1 MDLIK
6 PDDAR
11 YDEARTVFNSMID
24 KRPAVIAQCATPA
37 DVRGCVAAR
46 HEPGLRRRGARRRA
60 LRRGGVP
67 QRRWSRH
74 RRATDEGHPGRR
86 RGAPGARGCRRHVG
100 RVRPGDAGAR
110 PRHDGWTRVDDRC
123 RRSDPRRRVGMGRA
137 GVGPQLRQPRLGRSR
152 HGRRPRGHG
161 ERGREPGSLLGAAR
175 RGRQLRCRHLV
186 RVRAA
191 RAGPAG
197 DRRPDAVARRCRR
210 RRGAPVPRLRRRC
223 ARRAGHGPRV
233 PDRATGGV
241 RTGPPP
247 GHDGARHRRPL
258 GR

>member
-6 PDDAR
+6 PDDAG

-37 DVRGCVAAR
+37 DVRDALQLATSEGYDVAVRAGG
-46 HEPGLRRRGARRRA
+46 HSVAGVCLNDGGLVIDVRPMKDIQVDADA
-60 LRRGGVP
+60 A
-67 QRRWSRH
+67 S
-74 RRATDEGHPGRR
+74 
-86 RGAPGARGCRRHVG
+86 GARGSGRHVG
-100 RVRPGDAGAR
+100 RVRPGHAGAR
-110 PRHDGWTRVDDRC
+110 PGHDRWTCVDDRC
-123 RRSDPRRRVGMGRA
+123 RRSDPRWRVGMDRA

-152 HGRRPRGHG
+152 DRRRPRGHG
-161 ERGREPGSLLGAAR
+161 ERGREPRSLLGAAR

-186 RVRAA
+186 RVQAA

-210 RRGAPVPRLRRRC
+210 RCGAPVPRLRRRG

-233 PDRATGGV
+233 PDRSTGGV
-241 RTGPPP
+241 RAGPPP
-247 GHDGARHRRPL
+247 GHDGARHRRPV